1 MTVIAKAF
9 AVPDTADAAAVQAA
23 VRSRVAVWDL

>member
-9 AVPDTADAAAVQAA
+9 AIHPRDIQNAQISIHEQETPHE
-23 VRSRVAVWDL
+23 